1 MAQDQLQ
8 QFEALIVP
16 HLDAAYTL
24 ARYLL
29 RDEHDAQDAV
39 QDAALRAFRH
49 FATYRGGDARAWF
62 LTVVRNACFS
72 AMRERRGEP
81 AASDLAFDASMALEP
96 RATDALAIEQS
107 ELDAVRRAVAALPV
121 EFREVVVLRELH
133 EMSYTEISKIVD
145 VPIGTVMSRLSR
157 GRRLLAQ
164 RLGGIKETG

>member
-1 MAQDQLQ
+1 MPQDQLR
-8 QFEALIVP
+8 QFESVILP

-72 AMRERRGEP
+72 AMRARRTEP
-81 AASDLAFDASMALEP
+81 ANPDLAIDASMAVEP

-107 ELDAVRRAVAALPV
+107 EMDAVRRAVAALPV

-133 EMSYTEISKIVD
+133 EMSYAEISTIVE

-164 RLGGIKETG
+164 QLGGIKEIG